1 MIQRYSQVRLYETLP
16 GFELVDNPQGSMVM
30 FTDHIAEMKRVKDA
44 LRKLLR
50 HAKVME
56 TCAGYIGYS
65 EEMEDARALLAEE
78 DDMGNRES
86 ARIAAPKMVGQR
98 ELTDE
103 VVRKARYLFC
113 VNSSENDADMRAAI
127 EYALSAREAQSN
139 DR

>member
-1 MIQRYSQVRLYETLP
+1 
-16 GFELVDNPQGSMVM
+16 M

-98 ELTDE
+98 EVTDE